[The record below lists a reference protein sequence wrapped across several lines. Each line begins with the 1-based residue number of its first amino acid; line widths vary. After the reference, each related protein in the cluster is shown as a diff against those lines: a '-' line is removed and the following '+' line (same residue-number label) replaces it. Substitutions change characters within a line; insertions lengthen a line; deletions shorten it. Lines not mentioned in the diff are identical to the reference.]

1 MPIVSFILR
10 IIKNYKHLL
19 IRFISLAIPYFLWF
33 AMFAEA
39 GYKRQT
45 YDLDMFPL
53 DLFFLLAG
61 LIGLET
67 FYLIYRKQKK
77 QYVMNILLLIFFTV
91 LYFVLPHRDNF
102 N

>member
-1 MPIVSFILR
+1 
-10 IIKNYKHLL
+10 
-19 IRFISLAIPYFLWF
+19 
-33 AMFAEA
+33 MFAEA

-45 YDLDMFPL
+45 YNIDMIPL